1 MTAAVKARV
10 SLNLPASLKAAAER
24 YARRDGVSLNQ
35 FIATAL
41 AEKIGAQRA
50 TAFFTEQSR
59 GGDAAAAGAFLR
71 TAPDVVAD
79 DGEAIGS

>member
-24 YARRDGVSLNQ
+24 YARLDGVSLNQ

-41 AEKIGAQRA
+41 AEKIGAQGAAEFFAERA
-50 TAFFTEQSR
+50 R
-59 GGDAAAAGAFLR
+59 GGDAASAITFLG
-71 TAPDVVAD
+71 TAPDIAAD
-79 DGEAIGS
+79 DGDTIGR